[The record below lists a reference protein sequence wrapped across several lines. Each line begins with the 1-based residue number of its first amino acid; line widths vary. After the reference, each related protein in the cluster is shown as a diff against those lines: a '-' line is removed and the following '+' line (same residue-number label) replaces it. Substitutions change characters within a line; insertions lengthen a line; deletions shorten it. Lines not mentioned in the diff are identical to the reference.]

1 MEIMD
6 NKDEKEKEDDHIVT
20 LEEILTATNVKDT
33 DIEDRDDGAVK
44 EDESEVKSVQMVNL
58 LFRMSLI
65 FPKQGLNLLK
75 VSNLF
80 TTRNTQRIPSL
91 L

>member
-6 NKDEKEKEDDHIVT
+6 KEEKEKEDDHIVT

-44 EDESEVKSVQMVNL
+44 EDESEVK
-58 LFRMSLI
+58 
-65 FPKQGLNLLK
+65 
-75 VSNLF
+75 
-80 TTRNTQRIPSL
+80 
-91 L
+91 